1 MDAATL
7 SSGLDIVAPATGQT
21 LSVSEKAAV
30 ETSLAVLKAD
40 NAFDTVVFWG
50 RIGGISADYLIA
62 QGYNLPYAMID
73 AATSPAVSFFRCARE
88 PAPLRDPFS
97 QLALSPPAAAAAPVA
112 ARRSCNCRRRA
123 VWLRGCSAAR
133 EARAPPACTAS
144 LGPDCACFARPRSTD
159 GVTWLQLEAVD
170 DATSTRCAA
179 LSKPFSGDASK
190 VSVVI
195 ERGSPPAPEE
205 GEEAPAEVEDDGE
218 PAPEGYTKVMVTES
232 MRLSYSIAAI
242 DSSCACIPKGAMIM
256 DANENVA
263 PNRSFPGVDGASA
276 TDPASYCHFR
286 PVANPKSIVKLG
298 DAADPASDCFES
310 LTDDVP
316 TGCWSFKLSG
326 TGAAVVCSNLL
337 WPGFTGY
344 AALGAPSYGY
354 CYFGNGLKN
363 TDIAFML

>member
-1 MDAATL
+1 MDAAAL
-7 SSGLDIVAPATGQT
+7 SSGLDVIAPACGQT

-40 NAFDTVVFWG
+40 NGFDTVKFWG
-50 RIGGISADYLIA
+50 RINGIAADYLIA

-73 AATSPAVSFFRCARE
+73 AAISPAVSFY
-88 PAPLRDPFS
+88 
-97 QLALSPPAAAAAPVA
+97 
-112 ARRSCNCRRRA
+112 
-123 VWLRGCSAAR
+123 
-133 EARAPPACTAS
+133 
-144 LGPDCACFARPRSTD
+144 STD
-159 GVTWLQLEAVD
+159 GVTWFRLEAVD
-170 DATSTRCAA
+170 DETSTRCAS

-190 VSVVI
+190 VSVLI
-195 ERGSPPAPEE
+195 ERGTPAPAE
-205 GEEAPAEVEDDGE
+205 GEDAPAEVEDDGE
-218 PAPEGYTKVMVTES
+218 PAPEGYSKVKITES
-232 MRLSYSIAAI
+232 QRLAYSIAAI

-263 PNRSFPGVDGASA
+263 PNRSFAGVDGATA

-316 TGCWSFKLSG
+316 NGCWSFKLSG
-326 TGAAVVCSNLL
+326 TGSSVVCSNLL
-337 WPGFTGY
+337 WPGFTAY
-344 AALGAPSYGY
+344 AALGAPTYGY